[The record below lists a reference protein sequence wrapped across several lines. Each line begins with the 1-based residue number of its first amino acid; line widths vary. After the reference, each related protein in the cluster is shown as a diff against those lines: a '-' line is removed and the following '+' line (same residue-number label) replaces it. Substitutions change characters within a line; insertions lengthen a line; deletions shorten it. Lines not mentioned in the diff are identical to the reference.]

1 MHIEHISHTVSGPV
15 FKVKSGFPE
24 RFTRDNIKVHPA
36 ASIQETG
43 ICQIHIGSA
52 YTGKISFHLFCHR
65 SECKCSRN
73 ICRTFQIMSSGIH
86 QKKSLR
92 FQWNITFRCCCI
104 MYDCSMIRIPADRI
118 KAQIQQ
124 AFLFSAKTLQIIR
137 CGNFRHWN
145 FPHIFLQPIHESAH
159 CHCIFYMGFSRI
171 GNLCLI
177 FDSFHLQRRI
187 FCIYHLCRLRQI
199 ITDFCINHSAIKQNR
214 LILQCFYIL
223 IKCLIRTRGNS
234 ILLQIFPQGIIDNF
248 FLQEPD
254 ALFLCQC
261 QVGKNNRYI
270 TDVISTY
277 IQKPRN
283 IIQRSQQMHLCT
295 FFLHFFTDCGKL
307 IFCTSSTVCFIQNPH
322 RFFGHRR
329 TIFPDLSDQI
339 LLYIKFSVF
348 FFCDLLQFCAPS
360 SIDNPSVKSDG
371 PALFQ
376 RLFHIFINRRNMF
389 LSHTVQCHSC
399 SF

>member
-1 MHIEHISHTVSGPV
+1 
-15 FKVKSGFPE
+15 
-24 RFTRDNIKVHPA
+24 
-36 ASIQETG
+36 
-43 ICQIHIGSA
+43 
-52 YTGKISFHLFCHR
+52 
-65 SECKCSRN
+65 
-73 ICRTFQIMSSGIH
+73 
-86 QKKSLR
+86 
-92 FQWNITFRCCCI
+92 

-124 AFLFSAKTLQIIR
+124 AFLFSAETLQIIR

-145 FPHIFLQPIHESAH
+145 FPHIFLQPVHESAH

-187 FCIYHLCRLRQI
+187 FCIYNLCRLRQI

-283 IIQRSQQMHLCT
+283 IIQ
-295 FFLHFFTDCGKL
+295 
-307 IFCTSSTVCFIQNPH
+307 
-322 RFFGHRR
+322 
-329 TIFPDLSDQI
+329 
-339 LLYIKFSVF
+339 
-348 FFCDLLQFCAPS
+348 
-360 SIDNPSVKSDG
+360 
-371 PALFQ
+371 
-376 RLFHIFINRRNMF
+376 
-389 LSHTVQCHSC
+389 
-399 SF
+399 